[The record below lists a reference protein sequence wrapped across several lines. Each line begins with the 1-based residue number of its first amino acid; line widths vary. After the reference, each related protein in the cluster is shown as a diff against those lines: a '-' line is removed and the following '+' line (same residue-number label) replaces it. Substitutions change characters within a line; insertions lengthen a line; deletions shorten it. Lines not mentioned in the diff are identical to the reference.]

1 MSGQFYLNPTCFFFR
16 RDGKAIIQ
24 MGLGFE
30 KELADE
36 KHASFIRH
44 LEKRDG
50 AAISFEELC
59 EEFTASEIR
68 ELFERRVLIDRRIDV

>member
-44 LEKRDG
+44 LEKR
-50 AAISFEELC
+50 
-59 EEFTASEIR
+59 
-68 ELFERRVLIDRRIDV
+68 RVW